1 MLATRG
7 CPYSCFK
14 YCVYPLQQGRK
25 VRQRDITELIKEIEY
40 WKKEHKVEMIF
51 LEILFSL

>member
-25 VRQRDITELIKEIEY
+25 VRQRSPKKIVDEMEY
-40 WKKEHKVEMIF
+40 WKKNMNIKM
-51 LEILFSL
+51 LD